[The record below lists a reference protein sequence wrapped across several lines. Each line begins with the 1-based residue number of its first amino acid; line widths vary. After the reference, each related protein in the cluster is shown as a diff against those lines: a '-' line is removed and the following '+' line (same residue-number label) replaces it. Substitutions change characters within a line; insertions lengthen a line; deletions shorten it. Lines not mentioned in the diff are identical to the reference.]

1 MAKKQTTKESSNAV
15 KPAKSSSATEPDSM
29 EALLAEY
36 GAVQSLS
43 RGTKIEGTV
52 LRITPKQVVVDIG
65 GKSEGIVAEKAYQEA
80 KDFIRDLKVGDK
92 VKASVIIPETYDGIT
107 ILSFR
112 HTAQDATWEAIDEAV
127 KNDTTLMVVGRN
139 LNQSGITADF
149 KGLTGFVPI
158 SHIGSKMAKNP
169 EGLVNRQFEVK
180 VIESDRDTNKVVFSE
195 KHVSDSAE
203 IELMEKAMKKLSEDE
218 VYAGRV
224 TAVTNFGC
232 FVAIEVPLGKKEKG
246 EIEGLVHISELSW
259 DKVANASDVVHEG
272 DSVKVKV
279 LGKEKGKLSLSMK
292 AALSDPWDTLSKKY
306 KKDAKVTG
314 TVSKMSDY
322 GLFVKLEDGI
332 EGLVHMTK
340 IPPGKKFADGESV
353 NVYVEDIDTKK
364 KNISLGLVLTAKPVG
379 YR

>member
-1 MAKKQTTKESSNAV
+1 LAKKQTTKESSNAV